1 MHRCTTVGPPDR
13 RHALQ
18 RHDYSENNPLNGTD
32 STGLLT
38 YIAGGG
44 FSAVAPSGGAE
55 GSAGVAYYNPTT
67 AQTGWF
73 MATTRSPISPPS
85 PASPVP
91 EMPPRRRCPTSR

>member
-67 AQTGWF
+67 GQTGWF
-73 MATTRSPISPPS
+73 MATTHSPISRLS
-85 PASPVP
+85 HGSTVP
-91 EMPPRRRCPTSR
+91 GIRRRRSC